1 MKLSSLIEKLEE
13 LISSGTG
20 VPATGRVLMDRDKLT
35 ELVNQ
40 IRSSIPE
47 DIQEAQDLLQ
57 MREKLINQALLEG
70 RHIRSASEDEARS
83 RVRESEITKE
93 AKKRSGE
100 IIEEAQHR
108 AQRVLDETDAQ
119 VTTRRAGA
127 DKYTQET
134 LLKLEEDLSQIL
146 TTVRHG
152 IEVTE
157 TEKEPSA

>member
-20 VPATGRVLMDRDKLT
+20 VPATGRVLIDRDKLT

-40 IRSSIPE
+40 IRSAVPE

-57 MREKLINQALLEG
+57 MREKLINQALLEA
-70 RHIRSASEDEARS
+70 RHIRSTSEDEARS
-83 RVRESEITKE
+83 RVTESEITKE
-93 AKKRSGE
+93 AKKRSEE

-108 AQRVLDETDAQ
+108 AQRVLDETDTQ

-146 TTVRHG
+146 TTIRHG

>member
-20 VPATGRVLMDRDKLT
+20 VPATGRVLIDRDKLA

-40 IRSSIPE
+40 IRSAVPE

-83 RVRESEITKE
+83 RVTESEITKE

>member
-83 RVRESEITKE
+83 RVTESEITKE

-146 TTVRHG
+146 TTIRHG

>member
-20 VPATGRVLMDRDKLT
+20 VPATGRVLIDRDKLT

-146 TTVRHG
+146 TTMTS
-152 IEVTE
+152 E
-157 TEKEPSA
+157 

>member
-1 MKLSSLIEKLEE
+1 MKLSNLIEKLEE

-83 RVRESEITKE
+83 RVTESEITKE

-146 TTVRHG
+146 TTIRHG

>member
-13 LISSGTG
+13 LVSSGTG
-20 VPATGRVLMDRDKLT
+20 VPATGRVLIDRDKLT
-35 ELVNQ
+35 DLVNQ
-40 IRSSIPE
+40 IRSAVPE

-57 MREKLINQALLEG
+57 MRERLINQALLEA
-70 RHIRSASEDEARS
+70 RHIKSASEDEAKS
-83 RVRESEITKE
+83 RVTESEITKE
-93 AKKRSGE
+93 AKKRSE
-100 IIEEAQHR
+100 DIIEEARRR
-108 AQRVLDETDAQ
+108 AQRVLDETDTQ

-134 LLKLEEDLSQIL
+134 LLKLEEALSQIL
-146 TTVRHG
+146 TTIRHG

>member
-1 MKLSSLIEKLEE
+1 MKLSNLIEKLEE

-83 RVRESEITKE
+83 RVTESEITKE

>member
-20 VPATGRVLMDRDKLT
+20 VPATGRVLIDRDKLA

-40 IRSSIPE
+40 IRSAVPE

-83 RVRESEITKE
+83 RVTESEITKE

-146 TTVRHG
+146 TTIRHG